1 MTLTYGITV
10 CDELDEF
17 KRLLSNIKRQM
28 STQDE
33 ILVICDNSKGF
44 ESKLNQIMNEICVG
58 IDTKF
63 VSTTLNNNFAD
74 FKNNLVKF
82 ATKDYIL
89 QIDADE
95 IMCSNFVPNLKQ
107 VLELNPEID
116 CYTIARE
123 NYVTDIT
130 DDYLNE
136 QGWYKDEKYRINYP
150 DRQYR
155 LFKNN
160 GKIFW
165 KNKVHEV
172 LYGWRIVANL
182 PDAMSLMHTKTFMK
196 QKLQNIFYA
205 ENFKI

>member
-1 MTLTYGITV
+1 
-10 CDELDEF
+10 
-17 KRLLSNIKRQM
+17 M